1 MNGGELA
8 WAAAMCA
15 LIVAY
20 LAGFRSYGLS
30 GRRTLQMVIAWI
42 GIIGGGYFLVSW
54 ITGVR

>member
-8 WAAAMCA
+8 WAAVMCA

-20 LAGFRSYGLS
+20 LGGFRSYGLT
-30 GRRTLQMVIAWI
+30 GKKTLQMVIIWV
-42 GIIGGGYFLVSW
+42 GIIGGGYFLASW